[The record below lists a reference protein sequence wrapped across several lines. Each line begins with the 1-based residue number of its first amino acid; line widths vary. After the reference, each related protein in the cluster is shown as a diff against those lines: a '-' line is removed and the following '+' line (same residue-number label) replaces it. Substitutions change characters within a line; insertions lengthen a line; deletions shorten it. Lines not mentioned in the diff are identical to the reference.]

1 MQKQHVTHTSR
12 ETSTLPGAQIGMYL
26 FVIRGRVRR
35 VRGAYPRTREREVC
49 GRRPG
54 TGFCCQ
60 RIFCSQRHVLRV
72 RRRSAPFVFEEGDR

>member
-35 VRGAYPRTREREVC
+35 ESRDHLIGAQRAFARVTLQILV
-49 GRRPG
+49 
-54 TGFCCQ
+54 Q
-60 RIFCSQRHVLRV
+60 RITRIELTKPRQITLRIT
-72 RRRSAPFVFEEGDR
+72 RGFVSWR